1 LPSNDGRAVALT
13 RRMYVVGRH
22 AHDHVT
28 DQMNQVMASVG
39 EKADT
44 FSQRAARRVL
54 RRVEW

>member
-1 LPSNDGRAVALT
+1 
-13 RRMYVVGRH
+13 MYVVGRH

-28 DQMNQVMASVG
+28 DQMNQVIASVG
-39 EKADT
+39 EKAGT